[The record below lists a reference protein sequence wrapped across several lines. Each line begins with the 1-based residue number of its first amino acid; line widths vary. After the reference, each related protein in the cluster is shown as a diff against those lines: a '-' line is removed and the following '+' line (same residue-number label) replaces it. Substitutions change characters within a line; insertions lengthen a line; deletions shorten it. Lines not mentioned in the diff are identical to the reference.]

1 MPFLQTVVAR
11 VVGFSQSKFH
21 RFYDPNIS
29 LHVFHFGILEPYSL
43 FLLVWTVC
51 SVFRSIQGVSSSSGN
66 KNEPGGRTLINV
78 ICHSIVSS
86 LFAQAV

>member
-29 LHVFHFGILEPYSL
+29 LHVLHFGILEPYSL
-43 FLLVWTVC
+43 FLLVG
-51 SVFRSIQGVSSSSGN
+51 SVHMFGFQIDPRSL
-66 KNEPGGRTLINV
+66 ELE
-78 ICHSIVSS
+78 
-86 LFAQAV
+86 L